1 MSVPCIQTREE
12 PSGYEKL
19 AHPDVHDLRETR
31 AIFSF
36 RLSFERV
43 SQTKIRIVAGAAVVV
58 IVLLAVGQRA
68 CDRAGYWPHSEE
80 TRVYTGAAAW
90 PADEERK
97 CSALPREDGTIFF
110 LGCVEGA
117 ENFDEA
123 KPTKV
128 TFWGRTHR
136 PDSHRLS
143 ERMLR

>member
-1 MSVPCIQTREE
+1 
-12 PSGYEKL
+12 
-19 AHPDVHDLRETR
+19 
-31 AIFSF
+31 
-36 RLSFERV
+36 V
-43 SQTKIRIVAGAAVVV
+43 SHTKIRIVAGAAVVV
-58 IVLLAVGQRA
+58 IVLLVVGQRA

-90 PADEERK
+90 PAGEERK

-136 PDSHRLS
+136 LDRFQALHS
-143 ERMLR
+143 EAMEGWRWRCKKSGESVTCYAVN

>member
-1 MSVPCIQTREE
+1 
-12 PSGYEKL
+12 
-19 AHPDVHDLRETR
+19 
-31 AIFSF
+31 
-36 RLSFERV
+36 V
-43 SQTKIRIVAGAAVVV
+43 SHTKTRIVAGAAVAV
-58 IVLLAVGQRA
+58 IVLLVVGQRA

-136 PDSHRLS
+136 PDRFQALHS
-143 ERMLR
+143 EAMEGWRWRCKKSGESVTCYAVN

>member
-1 MSVPCIQTREE
+1 
-12 PSGYEKL
+12 
-19 AHPDVHDLRETR
+19 
-31 AIFSF
+31 
-36 RLSFERV
+36 V
-43 SQTKIRIVAGAAVVV
+43 SQTKTRIVAGAAVVV

-123 KPTKV
+123 RPVKV

-136 PDSHRLS
+136 PDRFQALHS
-143 ERMLR
+143 EAMEGWRWRCKKSGESVTCYAVN

>member
-1 MSVPCIQTREE
+1 M
-12 PSGYEKL
+12 
-19 AHPDVHDLRETR
+19 
-31 AIFSF
+31 
-36 RLSFERV
+36 

-90 PADEERK
+90 PAGEERK
-97 CSALPREDGTIFF
+97 CSALPRDDGTIFF

-136 PDSHRLS
+136 PDRFQALHS
-143 ERMLR
+143 EAMEGWRWRCKKSGESVTCYAVN

>member
-1 MSVPCIQTREE
+1 MS
-12 PSGYEKL
+12 
-19 AHPDVHDLRETR
+19 H
-31 AIFSF
+31 
-36 RLSFERV
+36 
-43 SQTKIRIVAGAAVVV
+43 TKTRIVAGAAVVV
-58 IVLLAVGQRA
+58 IVLLVVGQRA

-90 PADEERK
+90 PASEERK

-136 PDSHRLS
+136 LDRFQALHS
-143 ERMLR
+143 EAMEGWRWRCKKSGESVTCYAVN

>member
-1 MSVPCIQTREE
+1 M
-12 PSGYEKL
+12 
-19 AHPDVHDLRETR
+19 
-31 AIFSF
+31 
-36 RLSFERV
+36 
-43 SQTKIRIVAGAAVVV
+43 SQTKTRIVAGAAVVV

-136 PDSHRLS
+136 PDRFQALHS
-143 ERMLR
+143 EAMEGWRWRCKKSGESVTCYAVN